1 MASQEDLRAA
11 FALYDTNGD
20 GLLSPDE
27 LKAIM
32 CRQVPGGTARTEAE
46 VDELVRQFDTDGD
59 GMLSMEELS
68 KAWMQLDLRTSK
80 WDAPA
85 LDASVL
91 KRALPDTKLVDAAYF
106 VDLAEQGKIVPRC
119 QDVPPDA
126 VVTLAEMEAWDD
138 PHSVA
143 VLVLSY
149 PWLDSDHPD
158 ALGEQIQRMAVVF
171 RAFANE
177 AKDCSRRVGR
187 KCRVG
192 VYME

>member
-1 MASQEDLRAA
+1 MAAEGE
-11 FALYDTNGD
+11 GD
-20 GLLSPDE
+20 
-27 LKAIM
+27 
-32 CRQVPGGTARTEAE
+32 
-46 VDELVRQFDTDGD
+46 
-59 GMLSMEELS
+59 S
-68 KAWMQLDLRTSK
+68 KAPPSGLQIPSK
-80 WDAPA
+80 WDEPA
-85 LDASVL
+85 LNASAL
-91 KRALPDTKLVDAAYF
+91 KQALAHTKLVDAAYF

-138 PHSVA
+138 LHSIA
-143 VLVLSY
+143 VLVVSY
-149 PWLDSDHPD
+149 PWLNVDHPD

-192 VYME
+192 VFLE

>member
-1 MASQEDLRAA
+1 MGLFSEASKVAA
-11 FALYDTNGD
+11 EEGEGD
-20 GLLSPDE
+20 SNAPPSGLQSP
-27 LKAIM
+27 
-32 CRQVPGGTARTEAE
+32 
-46 VDELVRQFDTDGD
+46 
-59 GMLSMEELS
+59 
-68 KAWMQLDLRTSK
+68 SK
-80 WDAPA
+80 WDEPA
-85 LDASVL
+85 LDASRL
-91 KRALPDTKLVDAAYF
+91 KQALADTKLVDAAYF

-177 AKDCSRRVGR
+177 AKNCSRRVGR
-187 KCRVG
+187 ECRVG
-192 VYME
+192 VFLE